1 MKRNLLLTFVLLTIV
16 ISGVFAQ
23 KAYVDPAAKYAEMLG
38 YRYSIDKNAKGNEV
52 GMCVLPDGT
61 KVNAW
66 DFYKGKV
73 AQEYSYAAKL
83 GFDIETE
90 TIKENGYVT
99 ERAVCIRTDKGEEVR
114 IPLLELMEINGE
126 ALDPYQKNSS
136 INPHSFA
143 KTDPNFAS
151 AKSLPVSFDWRDKDG
166 HAYIGGVR
174 SQGSCGSCYSFG
186 ASAAAEGSYN
196 VATGNYDS
204 NCADFSEAYIA
215 WCLSEMPAYSGHFS
229 GCNGADYDYQEL
241 QALVDVGIVD
251 ESYFPYVDADNQSCA
266 AGTVDAPKTKFENWY
281 RVACADYDAI
291 KTAIMTYG
299 VVDAAVYV
307 TTDFQNYSGGVYS
320 DNNTSCS
327 GNPCYNTTTNHAIS
341 LVGWGHDATEGDY
354 WILRNSWGESWGEGG
369 YMRLAVSS
377 AHVDCSVC
385 YLKYQDDGTTA
396 PIVLTNSVS
405 SIGDNTAICG
415 GNITADGGATV
426 ISSGVV
432 YSKTSNP
439 TITSGTVIET
449 SPTVTSG
456 SYSITMN
463 GLLSGTTYYV
473 NSFATNA
480 KGTSYGTEK
489 TFTTTGTIPIE
500 YCTSQGDDY
509 SYEWIAG
516 VVVGDFTNTSGAS
529 GYSDYTGMTA
539 NLNVGQTYDI
549 SLTPNFSGS
558 SYNEYWK
565 IWIDLNHDGDFD
577 DANEN
582 VFDAGS
588 MSKTTV
594 NGSITIPAGTA
605 TVTTRMRVTMKYNAA
620 PTACESSFSYGEVED
635 YTVSITTSTSDIE
648 APTVPT
654 NLSSSNITET
664 TFILSWNA
672 SSDNVG
678 VDAYDIYKDGV
689 FLASTTN
696 TGYNVSGL
704 SESTSYGFYVIAK
717 DAAGNVSNAS
727 NTLNVTTVTPPDIEA
742 PSIPSGLVASNIAQT
757 SATISWN
764 ASSDNIGVVA
774 YEVLKNGVSQGT
786 VTSTTYNAMGLTI
799 ATTYEFTVK
808 AKDAAGN
815 VSNISNVLS
824 FTTSSEQLTYCSS
837 KGNNVNY
844 EWIDLV
850 ELGNINNVSSGDGGY
865 ADNTNLSTDLSLGE
879 EVTIY
884 LSCGFKSS
892 SYTEYWHVWIDYDH
906 SGTFDN
912 DEEMLA
918 GSSSSD
924 AKLYANFTVPTNAL
938 LGNTRM
944 RVTMKYNSA
953 ATTCETFSYGEVE
966 DYTVSITG
974 NMRSSVK
981 DASNT
986 IVLGNDE
993 STSINIYPIPA
1004 NNYINVEVVNG
1015 NKYGVVN
1022 IYNINGMLVKAANI
1036 QGNEMEIN
1044 ISDLPAGSYIIR
1056 VEDEK
1061 EAMVK
1066 RFIKK

>member
-23 KAYVDPAAKYAEMLG
+23 KAYVDPAAKYVEMLG
-38 YRYSIDKNAKGNEV
+38 YRYSIDKNTKGNEV

-83 GFDIETE
+83 GFDVETE

-99 ERAVCIRTDKGEEVR
+99 ERAVCVRTDKGEEVR

-151 AKSLPVSFDWRDKDG
+151 AKSLPVSFDWRSKDG
-166 HAYIGGVR
+166 HSYIGGVR
-174 SQGSCGSCYSFG
+174 SQGSCGSCYAFG

-204 NCADFSEAYIA
+204 NCSDFSEAYIA
-215 WCLSEMPAYSGHFS
+215 WCLSEMPAYSSHFS

-251 ESYFPYVDADNQSCA
+251 ESYFPYVDSDNQSCA

-281 RVACADYDAI
+281 RVGCADYDAI

-341 LVGWGHDATEGDY
+341 LVGWGHDATKGDY
-354 WILRNSWGESWGEGG
+354 WILRNSWGDSWGEGG

-396 PIVLTNSVS
+396 PTVSTNNVS
-405 SIGDNTAICG
+405 SIGDNNAICG

-489 TFTTTGTIPIE
+489 SFTTTGEAQVE
-500 YCTSQGDDY
+500 YCSSQGANY

-529 GYSDYTGMTA
+529 GYTDYTGMTA

-558 SYNEYWK
+558 SYDEYWK

-605 TVTTRMRVTMKYNAA
+605 DVTTRMRVTMKYNGE
-620 PTACESSFSYGEVED
+620 PTACEASFSYGEVED
-635 YTVSITTSTSDIE
+635 YTVQILGGDTE
-648 APTVPT
+648 APTAPSNLTASNITMTSIDLDWNASTDNVGVTEYDVYQNGSLIVSTGNTYYAVTGLNSGASYSYYVIAKDAVENESGASNTINITTDTDTQAPTSPT
-654 NLSSSNITET
+654 NLSSSDITASSVA
-664 TFILSWNA
+664 LSWNA
-672 SSDNVG
+672 S
-678 VDAYDIYKDGV
+678 
-689 FLASTTN
+689 T
-696 TGYNVSGL
+696 
-704 SESTSYGFYVIAK
+704 
-717 DAAGNVSNAS
+717 
-727 NTLNVTTVTPPDIEA
+727 
-742 PSIPSGLVASNIAQT
+742 
-757 SATISWN
+757 
-764 ASSDNIGVVA
+764 DNIGVTGYDV
-774 YEVLKNGVSQGT
+774 YKNGAYIANTSATSYNVSEL
-786 VTSTTYNAMGLTI
+786 SM
-799 ATTYEFTVK
+799 ATTYSFYVK
-808 AKDAAGN
+808 AKDAIG
-815 VSNISNVLS
+815 NISAASNSINV
-824 FTTSSEQLTYCSS
+824 TTLDEVVVIDYCDLYGGSV
-837 KGNNVNY
+837 GF
-844 EWIDLV
+844 EWIDVFGLND
-850 ELGNINNVSSGDGGY
+850 LYNTSAANSGYGDFTNLTANVSLGTSY
-865 ADNTNLSTDLSLGE
+865 TATLSA
-879 EVTIY
+879 
-884 LSCGFKSS
+884 GFKRRT
-892 SYTEYWHVWIDYDH
+892 YTEYWNVWIDFNIDGEFT
-906 SGTFDN
+906 SDEIVVQGTVADGEVYTSTVN
-912 DEEMLA
+912 IPLTATIGQTRLRVAMSDGGYPA
-918 GSSSSD
+918 SCGS
-924 AKLYANFTVPTNAL
+924 F
-938 LGNTRM
+938 R
-944 RVTMKYNSA
+944 
-953 ATTCETFSYGEVE
+953 YGEVE
-966 DYTVSITG
+966 DYTVNISAKNIPQTR
-974 NMRSSVK
+974 M
-981 DASNT
+981 SNGKM
-986 IVLGNDE
+986 LGNE
-993 STSINIYPIPA
+993 KISSINIYPIPA
-1004 NNYINVEVVNG
+1004 NNYINIEVANG
-1015 NKYGVVN
+1015 IKYGDVN
-1022 IYNINGMLVKAANI
+1022 IYNINGVLVKAANI
-1036 QGNEMEIN
+1036 QGNELEIN

-1061 EAMVK
+1061 GSVMK
-1066 RFIKK
+1066 RFIKE